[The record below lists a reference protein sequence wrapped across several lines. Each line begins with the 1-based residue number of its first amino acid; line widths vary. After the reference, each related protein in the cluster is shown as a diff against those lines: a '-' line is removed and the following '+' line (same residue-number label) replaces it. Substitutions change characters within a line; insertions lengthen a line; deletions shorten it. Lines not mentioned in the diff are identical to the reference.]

1 MVDGP
6 PGFSLKCNR
15 SKPNSASLRNFPYR
29 KKKIFKQS
37 NDTVFGVNVADKAA
51 SDTFAYGSIL
61 REFSRV
67 VCLMT
72 FRERVKSAVCLKRVS
87 SGIGHHTSELKGS
100 RLRLR
105 VAQGTRIS

>member
-15 SKPNSASLRNFPYR
+15 SKPNSACGIFRTE
-29 KKKIFKQS
+29 KKLKQS
-37 NDTVFGVNVADKAA
+37 NDTVFSVNVADKAA
-51 SDTFAYGSIL
+51 SDTFAYGSIF

-67 VCLMT
+67 VRLVT
-72 FRERVKSAVCLKRVS
+72 FRERVKSSAVCLKRVS

-100 RLRLR
+100 SLRLR
-105 VAQGTRIS
+105 VVQGTRIS